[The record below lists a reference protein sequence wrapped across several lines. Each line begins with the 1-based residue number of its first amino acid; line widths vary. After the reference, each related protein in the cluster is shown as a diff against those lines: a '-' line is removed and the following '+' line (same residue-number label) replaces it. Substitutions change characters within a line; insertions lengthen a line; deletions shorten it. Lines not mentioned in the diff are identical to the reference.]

1 MDGKNVAIVPVTT
14 LDEIKN
20 ELGNLSLLVREI
32 VNKGRKE
39 NLVFKEVMELL
50 KCSRNT
56 VNSYV
61 EKGYFKQYQTG
72 GKYSKIIFKRAEIEH
87 FINSRNAR

>member
-1 MDGKNVAIVPVTT
+1 MENQNVAIVPVST
-14 LDEIKN
+14 LDEIKS
-20 ELGNLSLLVREI
+20 ELGSLSLLVREI
-32 VNKGRKE
+32 INKGRKE
-39 NLVFKEVMELL
+39 NLAFKEVMEVL

-72 GKYSKIIFKRAEIEH
+72 GKYSKIIFKRSEIEH
-87 FINSRNAR
+87 FVNSRCTK